1 MNRWIQKT
9 VVLASMTSALAL
21 VPAGAALAQQTAT
34 PPGTGQQ
41 GQTSQPGAMAHRR
54 GLLGEALELDSLT
67 ADQRATIEALVGQRR
82 AAAAPVRAADAQLL
96 TVLAQQVEQ
105 ASVDPAALA
114 PSLGAEESAATA
126 ESALE
131 RDAINRLHGVLTPA
145 QRGALVDRV
154 LADHAHRGGEH
165 GRGHDGGAP
174 GEGHGFGRGGRAWAG
189 AWAAKL
195 GLTADQKAQIV
206 ASLRASGQ
214 ADGGAR
220 GQWRAQRSERR
231 QALEAFR
238 GDSFDA
244 SALVH
249 VEHRGER
256 AERLAEAAVP
266 VLTPAQRAIL
276 ASALR
281 ARAAHS

>member
-21 VPAGAALAQQTAT
+21 VPAGAALAQQTA
-34 PPGTGQQ
+34 PAAAQPGQA
-41 GQTSQPGAMAHRR
+41 SQPGAMGHRP
-54 GLLGEALELDSLT
+54 GLLREALELDSLT
-67 ADQRATIEALVGQRR
+67 ADQRATIEALVAQRR

-105 ASVDPAALA
+105 ASIDPATLA
-114 PSLGAEESAATA
+114 PSLGAEETAATA
-126 ESALE
+126 ESAVE

-154 LADHAHRGGEH
+154 LADHAHWGGGEH
-165 GRGHDGGAP
+165 GRAHDGGAP
-174 GEGHGFGRGGRAWAG
+174 DEGHGFGPRGR

-195 GLTADQKAQIV
+195 GLTADQKAQIA
-206 ASLRASGQ
+206 ASLRASRQ

-256 AERLAEAAVP
+256 AERLTAATVP
-266 VLTPAQRAIL
+266 VLSAAQRAIL

-281 ARAAHS
+281 ARASHG